1 MISRRGISLAI
12 ASLAAAGAIAVPAFA
27 LASGGGSASTT
38 LAEPVVVQQ
47 VEGGTETEEKAGC
60 RSRGEHRG
68 QRGAA
73 LAEALGIDVEVLRSA
88 AEVARESLGDRP
100 DEITPELREARRAA
114 FVSALAVE
122 LGVSEAEITD
132 ALEALRAD
140 RLVGLADKL
149 AEAVENGRI
158 TQDEADDILES
169 IENGERPE
177 GFRGRFHR
185 GGGHHGGDTTEP
197 VGQSA

>member
-1 MISRRGISLAI
+1 MISRRGISLAL
-12 ASLAAAGAIAVPAFA
+12 ASVAAAGAIAVPAFA

-38 LAEPVVVQQ
+38 LVEPVVVQQ
-47 VEGGTETEEKAGC
+47 VEGETEEKAGC

-88 AEVARESLGDRP
+88 AEAARESLGDRP
-100 DEITPELREARRAA
+100 DEITPELREARHAA

-132 ALEALRAD
+132 ALEVLRAD
-140 RLVGLADKL
+140 RLAGLADKL

-169 IENGERPE
+169 IENGERPD

-185 GGGHHGGDTTEP
+185 GGGHGGGEATEP